1 MAFTAGI
8 PCSSSPLGKKGNK
21 SRFGMGQ
28 EGLASQKGKK
38 EVILWVCTFSEL
50 DTANILCESLSKK
63 DVLSGW
69 KWKVLIFLMTENH
82 SRPLL
87 NNPHAVAAL
96 GGGMDTV
103 LTEGK

>member
-1 MAFTAGI
+1 
-8 PCSSSPLGKKGNK
+8 
-21 SRFGMGQ
+21 MGQ